1 MSSLKKIHPLFIS
14 LHFCTFLSLQTI
26 LKIVFIGVLR
36 KHPLPGDVL
45 DNLQMPLITM
55 VTL

>member
-1 MSSLKKIHPLFIS
+1 MSSLKKIHSLFIS